1 MHDIY
6 SEFVISKNF
15 NVPDIL
21 RITLGLE
28 LPGWLLTEGRVVY
41 QYIQLLGEDMAYED
55 GHIGVGCQVTIGE
68 EDSGKVENFF
78 GTANMKDSQGL
89 VSEIN
94 SAEK

>member
-1 MHDIY
+1 
-6 SEFVISKNF
+6 VISKNF

-21 RITLGLE
+21 RITMGLE

-41 QYIQLLGEDMAYED
+41 QYIQLLGEDMDSEY
-55 GHIGVGCQVTIGE
+55 GHISVGCQVTVGE
-68 EDSGKVENFF
+68 ENSGKVENFE

-94 SAEK
+94 YAEK